1 MVSDWVVIFIF
12 SIVAYAISNHFV
24 YAHGP
29 MHLYDKIREI
39 AAKIHSNLGELFG
52 CMICFPTWVGFILS
66 AANTWF
72 LPALK
77 LTPMM
82 LMLSGFAPWWI
93 IMILDGFFA
102 SGIVWLINT
111 VQEALERSNA
121 YGQGDTE
128 GDTDS

>member
-1 MVSDWVVIFIF
+1 MEWIVIFVF

-29 MHLYDKIREI
+29 VHIYDKIRDL
-39 AAKIHSNLGELFG
+39 ANKFSPNLGELFS

-66 AANTWF
+66 VANSFF
-72 LPALK
+72 LPELAV
-77 LTPMM
+77 TPMM
-82 LMLSGFAPWWI
+82 LLLASYAPWWI

-102 SGIVWLINT
+102 SGIVWLIHT

-121 YGQGDTE
+121 NE
-128 GDTDS
+128 

>member
-1 MVSDWVVIFIF
+1 MASEWVIIFIF
-12 SIVAYAISNHFV
+12 SIVAYGISNHFV

-29 MHLYDKIREI
+29 MHLYDKIRDI
-39 AAKIHSNLGELFG
+39 AAKIHPNLGELFQ

-66 AANTWF
+66 AANSWL
-72 LPALK
+72 LPTLE

-82 LMLSGFAPWWI
+82 LVLGSFAPWWI
-93 IMILDGFFA
+93 IMVLDGFFA

-121 YGQGDTE
+121 YGEGTTE
-128 GDTDS
+128 GDTNS

>member
-1 MVSDWVVIFIF
+1 MASEWVIIFIF
-12 SIVAYAISNHFV
+12 SIVAYGISNHFV

-29 MHLYDKIREI
+29 MHLYDKIRDI
-39 AAKIHSNLGELFG
+39 AAKIHPNLGELFQ

-66 AANTWF
+66 AANSWL
-72 LPALK
+72 LPTLE

-82 LMLSGFAPWWI
+82 LVLGSFAPWWI

-121 YGQGDTE
+121 YGEGTTE
-128 GDTDS
+128 GDTNS

>member
-1 MVSDWVVIFIF
+1 MASEWVIIFIF
-12 SIVAYAISNHFV
+12 SIVTYGISNHFV

-29 MHLYDKIREI
+29 MHLYDKIRDI
-39 AAKIHSNLGELFG
+39 AAKIHPNLGELFQ

-66 AANTWF
+66 AANSWL
-72 LPALK
+72 LPTLE

-82 LMLSGFAPWWI
+82 LVLGSFAPWWI
-93 IMILDGFFA
+93 IMVLDGFFA

-121 YGQGDTE
+121 YGEGTTE
-128 GDTDS
+128 GDTNS

>member
-1 MVSDWVVIFIF
+1 MASEWIIIFVF
-12 SIVAYAISNHFV
+12 SIVAYGISNHFV

-39 AAKIHSNLGELFG
+39 AGNFHENLGELFQ

-66 AANTWF
+66 AANSWL
-72 LPALK
+72 LPTLE

-82 LMLSGFAPWWI
+82 LVLGSFAPWWI
-93 IMILDGFFA
+93 IMVLDGFFA

-121 YGQGDTE
+121 YGEGTTE
-128 GDTDS
+128 GDTNS

>member
-1 MVSDWVVIFIF
+1 MVSDWIIIFIF
-12 SIVAYAISNHFV
+12 SIVAYGISNHFV

-29 MHLYDKIREI
+29 MHLYDKIRQL
-39 AAKIHSNLGELFG
+39 AFNIHSNLGELFQ

-66 AANTWF
+66 AANSWF
-72 LPALK
+72 LPTLE

-82 LMLSGFAPWWI
+82 LVLGSFAPWWV

-111 VQEALERSNA
+111 VQEHYESSTNDKNSN
-121 YGQGDTE
+121 YGE
-128 GDTDS
+128 Y